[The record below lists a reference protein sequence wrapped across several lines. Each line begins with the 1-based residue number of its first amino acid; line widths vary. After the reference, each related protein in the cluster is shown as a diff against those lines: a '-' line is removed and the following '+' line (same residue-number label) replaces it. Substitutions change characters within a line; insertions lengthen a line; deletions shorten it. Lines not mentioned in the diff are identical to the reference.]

1 SESSFFLELL
11 IGDKEVMI
19 VNDGICGGLGLDVI
33 GNDEEDEDARNLW
46 KSPRR
51 RQTHGHRSKLTRT
64 CATRVDTC
72 ALTYSK
78 RTRGADGDILFHIL
92 EQHPVVGPSHR
103 KS

>member
-1 SESSFFLELL
+1 
-11 IGDKEVMI
+11 MI

-78 RTRGADGDILFHIL
+78 RTRGADGKHDIIVNGACIL
-92 EQHPVVGPSHR
+92 IFN
-103 KS
+103 